1 MAKLN
6 ENAHLLEVLNNEI
19 QNNRFNRILI
29 LGDETL
35 KVWSALKHVVNASNI
50 PIEVYDPKG
59 KITFKYSEKVRQYL
73 RDINDDIWLGLS
85 LDGLDRND
93 RLDKIKEA
101 YEDEELM
108 EEFEESITTAI
119 DTQRGGDFDILY
131 ATNTYFKKWI
141 DKLFV
146 KNKDSISKSKISD
159 NIVKTFKNGY
169 TDLKTTPEIA
179 GINDS
184 TLIICVSNKIISED
198 LFMDVMTEIF
208 NYKHKLIFF
217 ESTKDRLSMFHL
229 LNFNPNAVF
238 MKIPIRQ
245 NKKYEDYL
253 IKCNFK

>member
-6 ENAHLLEVLNNEI
+6 ENAHLLEVLNNELRD
-19 QNNRFNRILI
+19 NRFNRILI

-35 KVWSALKHVVNASNI
+35 KVWSALKHVVNAANI

-59 KITFKYSEKVRQYL
+59 KITFKYSERVRQYL

-85 LDGLDRND
+85 LDGLDKND

-146 KNKDSISKSKISD
+146 KNKDLKCKISD
-159 NIVKTFKNGY
+159 NIVRTFKTGY
-169 TDLKTTPEIA
+169 SDLRTTAEIT
-179 GINDS
+179 GLNDS
-184 TLIICVSNKIISED
+184 TLIICVSNKIIPED
-198 LFMDVMTEIF
+198 LFMDVLTEIF
-208 NYKHKLIFF
+208 NYKHKMIFF